1 MTTPALP
8 TAPVPGAAAVVVVD
22 VATLWSEPSAPRPG
36 IDDAALTR
44 PTDLDAWNAAMPG
57 DEERGWLLPHLETQA
72 LFGTP
77 VLVDELREGWA
88 RVVVPSQRT
97 SRDERGYPGWVPAV
111 QLVTD
116 PGFVRLVE
124 SAPSLHVTADRAC
137 LRDVEGAPGPVPALV
152 PLNTVLPVVG
162 REPEA
167 VRVALPG
174 GGTALLA
181 ETDAVVRESGEQA
194 PIGTADDVIATG
206 ERFLGLR
213 YLWAGMSP
221 WGFDCSGF
229 AWAILLRHGVTIPRD
244 AGDQLRL
251 SGLPR
256 IDREDLRRGDLVFF
270 SGSSGGDSIRHVAV
284 YVGEGRIL
292 HSPNFSRDVTEE
304 SLADY
309 DARDEYA
316 GAVRPIP

>member
-1 MTTPALP
+1 
-8 TAPVPGAAAVVVVD
+8 VD
-22 VATLWSEPSAPRPG
+22 VATLWSDPSAPRPG

-44 PTDLDAWNAAMPG
+44 PADLDAWNAAMPG
-57 DEERGWLLPHLETQA
+57 GEERGWLLPHLETQA
-72 LFGTP
+72 LYGTP
-77 VLVDELREGWA
+77 VLVDEVQGDWA

-97 SRDERGYPGWVPAV
+97 SRDVRGYPGWVPTV
-111 QLVTD
+111 QLVAD
-116 PGFVRLVE
+116 PGFARVAA
-124 SAPSLHVTADRAC
+124 SAPTAHVTADRAR

-152 PLNTVLPVVG
+152 PLNTMLPVVG
-162 REPEA
+162 REPGT

-174 GGTALLA
+174 GGTAVLEA
-181 ETDAVVRESGEQA
+181 ADATVRESGEPA
-194 PIGTADDVIATG
+194 PVGTPDDVIATG

-256 IDREDLRRGDLVFF
+256 VDREDLRRGDLVFF
-270 SGSSGGDSIRHVAV
+270 SGSSGSASIRHVAV

-292 HSPNFSRDVTEE
+292 HSPTFSRSVTEE
-304 SLADY
+304 SLVDY
-309 DARDEYA
+309 DVREEYA
-316 GAVRPIP
+316 GAVRPVP